1 MSNNLDLQ
9 MPVVQLSP
17 KKLVNILLHILF
29 TAMVVI
35 VPLYLM
41 PMKHSEKPDFANIP
55 LITFTF
61 LQVIAFYVN
70 AYMLHPKILLKGRV
84 VSYIILVVC
93 ICFLVALVPGG
104 MSQGST
110 SSVLAGI
117 MTKFVIGLFVMG
129 TGSSYRFIIDVLK
142 QQRVQQENM
151 ANELAFL
158 RSQVSPHF
166 MFNTLNSMVSLARK
180 KSDKLEPALMK
191 MSGVMH
197 YMLYDSDEEKVSL
210 QKEVEYIQGY
220 IDLQTMRF
228 GDSVQILFMVNQSE
242 KNHCIEPMLLI
253 PLIENA
259 FKHGTDITRDP
270 EINIQ
275 LTSGDEGIVL
285 SVSNKANATSNG
297 LERKKGIGLTNLRK
311 RLKILYPG
319 NHDLSI
325 EQKENWFTATLKI
338 NFNHAKVPGRRR

>member
-1 MSNNLDLQ
+1 
-9 MPVVQLSP
+9 MPVAQLSP
-17 KKLVNILLHILF
+17 KKVVNILLHILF

-41 PMKHSEKPDFANIP
+41 PMKHSEKPDFFNIP

-61 LQVIAFYVN
+61 LQVIAFYLN
-70 AYMLHPKILLKGRV
+70 AYVLHPRILLKGKV
-84 VSYIILVVC
+84 LSYIVLVVC

-104 MSQGST
+104 ISYTMSQETT
-110 SSVLAGI
+110 SSILAGVL
-117 MTKFVIGLFVMG
+117 TKFVIGLFVMG
-129 TGSSYRFIIDVLK
+129 TGSSYRFIIDVIK
-142 QQRVQQENM
+142 EQRVQQENM

-197 YMLYDSDEEKVSL
+197 YMLYDSDEEKVSI
-210 QKEVEYIQGY
+210 QKEVEYIQSY

-228 GDSVQILFMVNQSE
+228 GDSVQILFMVNQSD

-259 FKHGTDITRDP
+259 FKHGTDIIKDP

-275 LTSGDEGIVL
+275 LKSGDEGIVL
-285 SVSNKANATSNG
+285 SVSNKTNSTSNG
-297 LERKKGIGLTNLRK
+297 LEHRKGIGLTNLRK

-325 EQKENWFTATLKI
+325 EKKENWFTATLKL
-338 NFNHAKVPGRRR
+338 NFDHAKMPGRR